1 MWVQKC
7 DICGEEI
14 KNNRFR
20 YKVKIEKEEFYWKDH
35 WRKETWSRLDIC
47 DNCQEAIVEFIRQW
61 KEDDRIRK
69 EKTDVKEIQ

>member
-7 DICGEEI
+7 DICGKEI

-20 YKVKIEKEEFYWKDH
+20 YKVKVEKEESYWEDH

-47 DNCQEAIVEFIRQW
+47 DDCQERIVELIKQRN
-61 KEDDRIRK
+61 
-69 EKTDVKEIQ
+69 KTDLIKKAKTNVKEI